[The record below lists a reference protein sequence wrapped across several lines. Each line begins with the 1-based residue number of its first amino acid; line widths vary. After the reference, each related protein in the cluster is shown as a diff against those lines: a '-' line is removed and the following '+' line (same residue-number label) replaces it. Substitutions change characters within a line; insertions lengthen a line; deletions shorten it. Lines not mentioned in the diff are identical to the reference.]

1 MNNAAPLQC
10 SIGVAYKLIVK
21 MPLTLFGKTLDNV
34 VFGNNMI

>member
-1 MNNAAPLQC
+1 MKNAALLQC
-10 SIGVAYKLIVK
+10 SIGKGFSPIVK